1 MKRGLKPKKSTGRQT
16 LVSKVSYVKRNWQ
29 LYVFFLLPALLL
41 TIIFKYVPMGGV
53 LIAFEDYNVID
64 GVFGSKWVG
73 LEYFR
78 RFLASPDFMN
88 YLVNTLKLSIYGLLW
103 GFPVPILLALMLNE
117 VTNAKFKRAI
127 QTVSYLPHFISTVVV
142 CGMVMNFLSLDG
154 IINQI
159 IAAFGFDKIQFMVLP
174 EWFRTIFTAS
184 GIWQTCGWTSIIYLS
199 ALTSVDQEILEA
211 AMIDGANRFQ
221 RIKSVTL
228 PSIAPTIS
236 IMLIMQIG
244 RLMSLGYEKIILL
257 YNGSTYET
265 ADVISTYV
273 YRRGILSADFSYS
286 TAVGLF
292 QSVIGVILLV
302 TSNQISKKLSDSSLW

>member
-1 MKRGLKPKKSTGRQT
+1 MIAQKERQHENIAVEEDQEMQISVHYDVASDH
-16 LVSKVSYVKRNWQ
+16 LLHPVP
-29 LYVFFLLPALLL
+29 LPAFVRGVDRIQGLQDCKGCMGSPWVGFKWFEKFLADPYFWKLVKNTLLL
-41 TIIFKYVPMGGV
+41 
-53 LIAFEDYNVID
+53 N
-64 GVFGSKWVG
+64 
-73 LEYFR
+73 
-78 RFLASPDFMN
+78 
-88 YLVNTLKLSIYGLLW
+88 IYGLLW

-302 TSNQISKKLSDSSLW
+302 ASNQISKKLSDSSLW